1 MTALIILGAL
11 AVAGV
16 GWLFIWMGG
25 EIETMDA
32 TRRPEARGGLYEPG
46 PLIAEFAS

>member
-16 GWLFIWMGG
+16 GWFFVWMGG
-25 EIETMDA
+25 EIESLNEQE
-32 TRRPEARGGLYEPG
+32 RRR
-46 PLIAEFAS
+46 

>member
-16 GWLFIWMGG
+16 GWFFVWMGG
-25 EIETMDA
+25 EIETMERDEVPHK
-32 TRRPEARGGLYEPG
+32 READL
-46 PLIAEFAS
+46 

>member
-16 GWLFIWMGG
+16 GWFFVWVGG
-25 EIETMDA
+25 VIETMDEE
-32 TRRPEARGGLYEPG
+32 REL
-46 PLIAEFAS
+46 

>member
-25 EIETMDA
+25 EIETME
-32 TRRPEARGGLYEPG
+32 RNEVPHKREADL
-46 PLIAEFAS
+46 